1 MLDDALAQLPI
12 DPTEVEVI
20 ARLGV
25 VGALAEREEHGVGIR
40 RRADDLVGE
49 KELTGIGVRC
59 RPVGSLWRRKSA
71 ETQ

>member
-1 MLDDALAQLPI
+1 MEFVRSALAQLAPN
-12 DPTEVEVI
+12 P
-20 ARLGV
+20 RGPPSV
-25 VGALAEREEHGVGIR
+25 VGALAEHEERGVGIR

-59 RPVGSLWRRKSA
+59 RPVGALWRRKSA

>member
-1 MLDDALAQLPI
+1 MEFVRSALAQLAPN
-12 DPTEVEVI
+12 P
-20 ARLGV
+20 RGPPGV
-25 VGALAEREEHGVGIR
+25 VGALAEREERGVGIR

-59 RPVGSLWRRKSA
+59 RPVGALWLRKSA